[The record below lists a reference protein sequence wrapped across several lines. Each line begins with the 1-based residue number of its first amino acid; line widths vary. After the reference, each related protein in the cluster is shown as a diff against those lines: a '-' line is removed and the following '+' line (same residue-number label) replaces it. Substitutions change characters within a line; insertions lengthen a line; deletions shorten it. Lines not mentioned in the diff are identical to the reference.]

1 MVYIISTVWFPP
13 SKRMEVAQKAI
24 EVVQKMPHD
33 PSLSTVVVPNAIMG
47 SPNGITA
54 MSISEVKEGKLEEA
68 LNAAAENVMQFADI
82 EGFNYKIDLANTQA
96 EAMTMLNLKM
106 PE

>member
-1 MVYIISTVWFPP
+1 MVYIITTVWFP
-13 SKRMEVAQKAI
+13 SSVRMEVAQKAI
-24 EVVQKMPHD
+24 EVAQKMPPD
-33 PSLSTVVVPNAIMG
+33 PSIGTVVVPGAIMG
-47 SPNGITA
+47 SPNGIT
-54 MSISEVKEGKLEEA
+54 SITISEVKEGKLEEA
-68 LNAAAENVMQFADI
+68 LNFAAENIMQYADI